1 MDLPDSHR
9 IARVPHY
16 SGTLYASLSF
26 GYRTITVCGGRFHVT
41 SPRFD
46 LAISRALQPP
56 LCLATQRVWARP
68 RSIAST
74 RGITNLFSLPMGTKM
89 FQFPTFA
96 PLMNGGKQACR
107 VAPFGYLRIKSYL
120 PIPAAFRSLSR
131 PSSPLRAKASTE
143 CPSFALSL
151 SSLTADCSTLSAYID
166 NSTRFFRNDV
176 SSPYYT
182 CNLIIKYTL

>member
-1 MDLPDSHR
+1 MDLPDSYR

-26 GYRTITVCGGRFHVT
+26 GYRTITVYGGRFHVT
-41 SPRFD
+41 SPRVT
-46 LAISRALQPP
+46 LAMSRALQPHY
-56 LCLATQRVWARP
+56 CLATVVVWARP

-74 RGITNLFSLPMGTKM
+74 RGITKLFSLPMGTKM

-96 PLMNGGKQACR
+96 PSLDGGKQACR

-143 CPSFALSL
+143 CPSFALSI
-151 SSLTADCSTLSAYID
+151 SSLSPIYIEKSAYNID
-166 NSTRFFRNDV
+166 NSTRL
-176 SSPYYT
+176 SSVTYVFAVLLV
-182 CNLIIKYTL
+182 N